1 MNKKI
6 EQLSDR
12 IAKELCWKE
21 VDWVNEI
28 YEHKLLY
35 YKTYHN
41 LTSEYGFDKFITLIL
56 SKIKKIR
63 EDHFK
68 KFYATE

>member
-6 EQLSDR
+6 EQLTDR

-28 YEHKLLY
+28 NEHKLLY
-35 YKTYHN
+35 YKTYFN
-41 LTSEYGFDKFITLIL
+41 LVDQFGFDKFKKLIL
-56 SKIKKIR
+56 FKIEKTRKN
-63 EDHFK
+63 
-68 KFYATE
+68 YQS

>member
-6 EQLSDR
+6 EQLTDK

-28 YEHKLLY
+28 NEHKLLY
-35 YKTYHN
+35 YKTYFN
-41 LTSEYGFDKFITLIL
+41 LVDQFGFDKFQKLIL
-56 SKIKKIR
+56 FKIEKIR
-63 EDHFK
+63 EQHTK
-68 KFYATE
+68 KFYASI

>member
-6 EQLSDR
+6 EQLTDR

-21 VDWVNEI
+21 VDWINEI
-28 YEHKLLY
+28 NEHKLLY
-35 YKTYHN
+35 YKTYYN
-41 LTSEYGFDKFITLIL
+41 LVSQYGFDKFQTLIL
-56 SKIKKIR
+56 SKIEKIR

-68 KFYATE
+68 KFYATI

>member
-12 IAKELCWKE
+12 IAKGLCWQE
-21 VDWVNEI
+21 VDWINEI

-35 YKTYHN
+35 YKTYYN
-41 LTSEYGFDKFITLIL
+41 LVNQYGIDKFQTLIL
-56 SKIKKIR
+56 SKIEKIR
-63 EDHFK
+63 EDHTR
-68 KFYATE
+68 KFYATI